1 VRAFAMAQNRDF
13 LANRATARADEAR
26 RNDKNYS
33 DMLFQAA
40 NTQWFESKEL
50 QKCACARARASA
62 RRPSAQSRRTPP
74 PPLPAASA
82 PLEHFSPT
90 ARPLDRS
97 TARPLTH
104 SPARPLAR
112 SPARRAANPKE
123 AERIADILQNDLK
136 VASEQLV
143 KARRE
148 RLRDLY
154 AAELRQW
161 QDELA
166 QRGLALPSAGPGTD

>member
-1 VRAFAMAQNRDF
+1 MAQNRDF

-50 QKCACARARASA
+50 QKS
-62 RRPSAQSRRTPP
+62 
-74 PPLPAASA
+74 
-82 PLEHFSPT
+82 
-90 ARPLDRS
+90 
-97 TARPLTH
+97 
-104 SPARPLAR
+104 
-112 SPARRAANPKE
+112 NPKE
-123 AERIADILQNDLK
+123 EERIADILQADLR

-143 KARRE
+143 KARRS
-148 RLRDLY
+148 RLRELY

-166 QRGLALPSAGPGTD
+166 AMGLALPSAGPGTE